1 MTLLNSYEA
10 IDSRNHLHPFTDA
23 RAHEQLGPMVINR
36 GSGIYVF
43 DSRGNRFIEGLAGLW
58 SVALGFGEER
68 LIAAATEQLR
78 KLPYYHAFA
87 HKSNEPAILLAE
99 KLVSIAPG
107 NMSKVFFTNSGSEAN
122 DTAIKMIWYYNNA
135 RGQAQKKKIIS
146 RLHAYHGSTI
156 GAGSLTGIPR
166 NHLDFDLPI
175 ANILHTSCP
184 HHYRFAEP
192 GESEEAFSIRL
203 AEELEQMILLEG
215 PDTVAAFVGEPVMG
229 AGGVIVPPLGYWER
243 VQQICRKYD
252 ILIVADEVICGFGRT
267 GRMFGS
273 ELFKISPDIVVVSK
287 QLTSSYLPLA
297 AVLISDQ
304 IFQVVADNSARR
316 GLFAHGFTG
325 TGHPVATA
333 VGLENLRIIEE
344 RGLVSHAAS
353 VGRFLQ
359 DRLRGLS
366 DHPIVGEVRGVGL
379 IAAVEIVADKMEKS
393 PFSPVGFAGAVMFRV
408 AHDHG
413 LIIRNIG
420 DTIALCPPLIIT
432 ELEVEDLVQRLTA
445 ALADTHKCL
454 LAHQASI

>member
-10 IDSRNHLHPFTDA
+10 IDTRDHLHPFTDA
-23 RAHEQLGPMVINR
+23 RAHEQLGPMIIDR

-43 DSRGNRFIEGLAGLW
+43 DNRGNRFIEGLAGLW
-58 SVALGFGEER
+58 SVALGFDEER
-68 LIAAATEQLR
+68 LIAAATDQLR

-99 KLVSIAPG
+99 KLISIAPG
-107 NMSKVFFTNSGSEAN
+107 KMSKVFFTNSGSEAN
-122 DTAIKMIWYYNNA
+122 DTVIKTIWYYNNA

-146 RLHAYHGSTI
+146 RMHAYHGSTI
-156 GAGSLTGIPR
+156 GSGSLTGIPR

-229 AGGVIVPPLGYWER
+229 AGGVIVPPRGYWER
-243 VQQICRKYD
+243 VQEICRKYD
-252 ILIVADEVICGFGRT
+252 ILIVADEVICAFGRT

-353 VGRFLQ
+353 VGRLLQ

-393 PFSPVGFAGAVMFRV
+393 PFGPVGSAGAVMFRT

-445 ALADTHKCL
+445 ALDDTYKCL
-454 LAHQASI
+454 RSEKPS

>member
-10 IDSRNHLHPFTDA
+10 IDTRDHLHPFTDA
-23 RAHEQLGPMVINR
+23 RAHEQLGPMIIDR

-43 DSRGNRFIEGLAGLW
+43 DNRGNRFIEGLAGLW
-58 SVALGFGEER
+58 SVALGFDEER
-68 LIAAATEQLR
+68 LIAAATDQLR

-99 KLVSIAPG
+99 KLISIAPG
-107 NMSKVFFTNSGSEAN
+107 KMSKVFFTNSGSEAN
-122 DTAIKMIWYYNNA
+122 DTVIKTIWYYNNA

-146 RLHAYHGSTI
+146 RMHAYHGSTI
-156 GAGSLTGIPR
+156 GSGSLTGIPR

-229 AGGVIVPPLGYWER
+229 AGGVIVPPRGYWER
-243 VQQICRKYD
+243 VQEICRKYD
-252 ILIVADEVICGFGRT
+252 ILIVADEVICAFGRT

-353 VGRFLQ
+353 VGRLLQ

-445 ALADTHKCL
+445 ALDDTYKCL
-454 LAHQASI
+454 RSEKPS

>member
-1 MTLLNSYEA
+1 MTLPNSYEA
-10 IDSRNHLHPFTDA
+10 IDCRNHLHPFTDA
-23 RAHEQLGPMVINR
+23 RAHEAVGPMVINR

-43 DSRGNRFIEGLAGLW
+43 DDRGNRFIEGLAGLW

-68 LIAAATEQLR
+68 LVTAATEQLR
-78 KLPYYHAFA
+78 KLPYYHSFA
-87 HKSNEPAILLAE
+87 HKSNEPAIVLAE
-99 KLVSIAPG
+99 KLISIAPG

-122 DTAIKMIWYYNNA
+122 DTVIKMIWYYNNA
-135 RGQAQKKKIIS
+135 RGHAQKKKIIS

-156 GAGSLTGIPR
+156 GAASLTGIPR

-184 HHYRFAEP
+184 HHYRFAHP
-192 GESEEAFSIRL
+192 GESEEAFAARL
-203 AEELEQMILLEG
+203 AEDLERMILLEG

-229 AGGVIVPPLGYWER
+229 AGGVIVPPRGYWDR
-243 VQQICRKYD
+243 VQKICRKYD

-273 ELFKISPDIVVVSK
+273 ELFNITPDIVVVSK

-304 IFQVVADNSARR
+304 IFQVVADNSARH

-325 TGHPVATA
+325 TGHPVAAA

-344 RGLVSHAAS
+344 RDLVSHAAS
-353 VGRFLQ
+353 VGQFLQ
-359 DRLRGLS
+359 DRLRDLS
-366 DHPIVGEVRGVGL
+366 EHPIVGEIRGVGL
-379 IAAVEIVADKMEKS
+379 IAAVEIVADKEEKS
-393 PFSPVGFAGAVMFRV
+393 PFSPVGAAGAMMFRK
-408 AHDHG
+408 AHEHG

-420 DTIALCPPLIIT
+420 DTIALCPPLIIN
-432 ELEVEDLVQRLTA
+432 EREAEDMVRRLAA
-445 ALADTHKCL
+445 ALDDTQACL
-454 LAHQASI
+454 VSHQASM